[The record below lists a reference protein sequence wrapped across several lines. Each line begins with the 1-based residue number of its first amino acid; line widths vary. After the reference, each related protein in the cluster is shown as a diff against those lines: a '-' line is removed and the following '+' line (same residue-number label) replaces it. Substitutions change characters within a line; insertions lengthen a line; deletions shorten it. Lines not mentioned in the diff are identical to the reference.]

1 MYYFHLLGDLFECH
15 VPDATNTSF
24 WSSELLVFFFFFF
37 FFHAENVCVCSMR
50 HWGDIRTSLVIQKR
64 FSRLFSGLVS
74 VLDEDGKTL
83 SVCVRALLDSLH
95 RPQTLVV
102 NCYTLAL
109 HDRNWRWP
117 VHFTDETP
125 WQILQGRVRLPT
137 ALLAVYGNLCSF
149 VIRHVL
155 SFLCS
160 GYIAFLLFFFLPL
173 LQIHLTSQN
182 LVMLCTLRRSPYTR
196 VNGGC
201 VTLAGHFAQ
210 LLHFLKTRASVT

>member
-1 MYYFHLLGDLFECH
+1 MPSTSTSLCVLFSFARRSVWMSCAWCNKHLI
-15 VPDATNTSF
+15 
-24 WSSELLVFFFFFF
+24 LVFWVARLFFFFF

-117 VHFTDETP
+117 VHFTDETS
-125 WQILQGRVRLPT
+125 WQILQGRVRLST
-137 ALLAVYGNLCSF
+137 ALVAVYGNLCSF

-160 GYIAFLLFFFLPL
+160 GYIAFLLFFF
-173 LQIHLTSQN
+173 S
-182 LVMLCTLRRSPYTR
+182 SPYYRYTS
-196 VNGGC
+196 
-201 VTLAGHFAQ
+201 H
-210 LLHFLKTRASVT
+210 HKT

>member
-1 MYYFHLLGDLFECH
+1 MNVMCLMQQTPHFGLLSC
-15 VPDATNTSF
+15 
-24 WSSELLVFFFFFF
+24 SSFFFFFF

-109 HDRNWRWP
+109 HDRN
-117 VHFTDETP
+117 
-125 WQILQGRVRLPT
+125 
-137 ALLAVYGNLCSF
+137 
-149 VIRHVL
+149 
-155 SFLCS
+155 
-160 GYIAFLLFFFLPL
+160 
-173 LQIHLTSQN
+173 
-182 LVMLCTLRRSPYTR
+182 
-196 VNGGC
+196 
-201 VTLAGHFAQ
+201 
-210 LLHFLKTRASVT
+210 